1 MALTMSRGRFSVVT
15 VALLLTLVWS
25 ARTRTQP
32 GRPATVP
39 PAAGPT
45 FVGAQACASCH
56 REKYDTWKNGRHSK
70 MLQPATAASV
80 EGDFAVK
87 NVTLH
92 GSPYRLRVANG
103 QYFITESYLTGKEQE
118 HRVEYTLGSR
128 RIQHYLTT
136 IENGRMIILPPSWDV
151 QRHQWFDNMEI
162 VRPDEDDQKPV
173 QQWNKNCFGC
183 HVSEQENHYDPATRT
198 YATRWTDFGT
208 SCERCHGPGSVHVQ
222 TYTATKAPAAVTDR
236 AIVRPTRLDPNTS
249 SMVCAQCHT
258 LRNIIAPGFTAGANY
273 YDYFLPLLEYGL
285 RKKQDPTYWADGRP
299 RRFSNDA
306 IGLWQSQCF
315 LRGGLT
321 CTNCHR
327 DPHQPD
333 IDRNAQLASSNNV
346 LCTRCHQEVGAG
358 LTAHTRHR
366 ADSAGSSCVECHMP
380 KTVMA
385 IKSTMRDHTISV
397 PAPENTV
404 AFGIPNACTEC
415 HTDKKAAWAVET
427 LKQWW
432 PQGRRAKLV
441 DRAQTFTAARAGRPE
456 ALDRLIAIAA
466 DDTQGPLIQANAAG
480 YLGSYPDPRAVAA
493 LLAAAKAGHPAI
505 RAAAISSLGRLDIA
519 VSRATLVA
527 ALDDPRRAVRIPA
540 FIALFNRGGGPF
552 SPAEDVSVRRVSAEF
567 AARARLDQDDA
578 DTQGD
583 LGLAKLLLGEF
594 DLAAEALQISI
605 GLKPDRPSSKF
616 LLALARLGQ
625 RRVDEARALLLQVAP
640 SDSSYR
646 AAQER
651 LKQLESRR

>member
-1 MALTMSRGRFSVVT
+1 
-15 VALLLTLVWS
+15 
-25 ARTRTQP
+25 
-32 GRPATVP
+32 
-39 PAAGPT
+39 
-45 FVGAQACASCH
+45 
-56 REKYDTWKNGRHSK
+56 
-70 MLQPATAASV
+70 
-80 EGDFAVK
+80 
-87 NVTLH
+87 
-92 GSPYRLRVANG
+92 
-103 QYFITESYLTGKEQE
+103 
-118 HRVEYTLGSR
+118 
-128 RIQHYLTT
+128 
-136 IENGRMIILPPSWDV
+136 
-151 QRHQWFDNMEI
+151 
-162 VRPDEDDQKPV
+162 
-173 QQWNKNCFGC
+173 
-183 HVSEQENHYDPATRT
+183 
-198 YATRWTDFGT
+198 
-208 SCERCHGPGSVHVQ
+208 
-222 TYTATKAPAAVTDR
+222 
-236 AIVRPTRLDPNTS
+236 
-249 SMVCAQCHT
+249 MVCAQCHT

-415 HTDKKAAWAVET
+415 HKDKKAAWAVET

>member
-32 GRPATVP
+32 GRPATLP

-92 GSPYRLRVANG
+92 GSPYRLRAANG

-236 AIVRPTRLDPNTS
+236 AIVRPTRLDPETS

-415 HTDKKAAWAVET
+415 HKDKKAAWAVET